1 MDHVGLVRTVA
12 VLDYVGGHFEL
23 EQSDMIFTPFSG
35 PVLWIGEEKIMI
47 DSLLPRA
54 SSLARLIEQ
63 PLDSYIRRQTWRGKG
78 AGDTD
83 RSRSQVG
90 PV

>member
-1 MDHVGLVRTVA
+1 MRTIA

-23 EQSDMIFTPFSG
+23 EQSDMIFTRFLWTG
-35 PVLWIGEEKIMI
+35 PLDRQGKDYDRIR
-47 DSLLPRA
+47 LLPRA

-63 PLDSYIRRQTWRGKG
+63 PLGSYIRSRLGDEKS

-83 RSRSQVG
+83 RSRCQDSLV
-90 PV
+90 

>member
-1 MDHVGLVRTVA
+1 VDHVGLVRTVA

-35 PVLWIGEEKIMI
+35 PVLWIGEEQIMI

-63 PLDSYIRRQTWRGKG
+63 PLNSYIRRQTWRGKG
-78 AGDTD
+78 AADTD